1 MNIPSHIQAVVDK
14 IFLDT
19 KPICIFLYGSMSR
32 GDNNSESD
40 YEIGVLYNKISKVPR
55 STLAKFHNIPEL
67 KFYPFTIEDL
77 QSFNLDTPFPKK
89 LYILGLIANAKI
101 LKGQD
106 VFKDITLQKIN
117 NEDLIELV
125 AFSLG
130 RAYCAVVSSRQNDAI
145 AVTENFTKSVFY
157 GLQGLAFVRTNKITH
172 SYRELQS
179 LIPDLQIPDEYS
191 ELINHAFAVRFNGE
205 QINNGLL
212 YTNISFLNM
221 FVMPLAKKYS
231 NA

>member
-1 MNIPSHIQAVVDK
+1 MTIPSHIQTVVDK
-14 IFLDT
+14 IFDET
-19 KPICIFLYGSMSR
+19 KPICVFLYGSMSR
-32 GDNNSESD
+32 GDNNNESD
-40 YEIGVLYNKISKVPR
+40 YEIGVLYNLVSKVPR
-55 STLAKFHNIPEL
+55 STLAKYHNYTEL

-89 LYILGLIANAKI
+89 LYILGLITNAKI

-106 VFKDITLQKIN
+106 VFKDIPLQKIS

-130 RAYCAVVSSRQNDAI
+130 RAYCAVVSSRQSDTI

-157 GLQGLAFVRTNKITH
+157 GLQGLVFAKTNKLIH

-179 LIPDLQIPDEYS
+179 MVPDLDIPNEYT
-191 ELINHAFAVRFNGE
+191 ELINHAFAVRFSGE

-221 FVMPLAKKYS
+221 YVMSLVKKYP
-231 NA
+231 NV